1 LRRSFG
7 RGGIMSENRK
17 RRLGDRG
24 ERAARAFLEQQ
35 GYRILETNHRT
46 PAGEIDIVAREG
58 DWLVF
63 VEVRTRRGD
72 AFGTPEESITPAKQT
87 KLIELAQSYLQTHES
102 VPELW
107 RIDVVAIE
115 IGRKGNITRIALIR
129 NVTA

>member
-1 LRRSFG
+1 
-7 RGGIMSENRK
+7 
-17 RRLGDRG
+17 
-24 ERAARAFLEQQ
+24 
-35 GYRILETNHRT
+35 LETNHRT